1 MKFLLSTFSALTSLC
16 LSSLAAAHV
25 TLQVREA
32 PAGST
37 YRAVLQVPHGCA
49 GEATEV
55 LRVRIPDGMRNVK
68 PMPKAGWELVI
79 IEEELAEPYTNHGNL
94 ITSRVAEVQWRGGN
108 LADAHYDEF
117 ILRGSLPNT
126 PNSTLLFPTVQECA
140 SGAERWIES
149 ETGGRYPAPRL
160 QLR

>member
-1 MKFLLSTFSALTSLC
+1 MKLFWPTFAATSALLI
-16 LSSLAAAHV
+16 SSFAAAHV

-37 YRAVLQVPHGCA
+37 YRAVLQVPHGCS

-55 LRVRIPDGMRNVK
+55 LRVRIPEGMRGVR

-79 IEEELAEPYTNHGNL
+79 IEEELAEPYTSHGNT
-94 ITSRVAEVQWRGGN
+94 ITTRVAEVQWRGGS

-126 PNSTLLFPTVQECA
+126 PNTTLLFPAVQECA
-140 SGAERWIES
+140 NGTERWIES